1 MDGVP
6 ENIKRVQNL
15 NLNIKSQNRKRNLQ
29 DSNVQDNKNSR
40 LLENL
45 INVEESENK
54 IIKNSSLQNQNIFKI
69 DIPSLHENIPEE
81 IIDQDI
87 IIIDNIKDNLNEINI
102 NNEKQVEKN

>member
-15 NLNIKSQNRKRNLQ
+15 NLNIKSQNRKRNLY

-102 NNEKQVEKN
+102 NNQKQVEKN